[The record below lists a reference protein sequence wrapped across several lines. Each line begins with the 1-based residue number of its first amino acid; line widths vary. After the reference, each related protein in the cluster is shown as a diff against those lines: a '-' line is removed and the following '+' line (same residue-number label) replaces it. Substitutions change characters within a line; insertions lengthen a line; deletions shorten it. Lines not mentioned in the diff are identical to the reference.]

1 MVLDLFDSGRVKC
14 VKAARGHTLV
24 EMLAVVA
31 IIALIVGIGLPNLSF
46 WLAQYRLRAAAIS
59 LTNHL
64 NAARLL
70 AIFKGATHQAQIA
83 TVDKGNYYQIVA
95 DPDGADIVVRGIG
108 RIVMNKEFI
117 GVSIVTVK
125 TANDKPGRISF
136 FPRGTSNSG
145 SILLENTRKA
155 RVEIVISNG
164 RVRAKF

>member
-70 AIFKGATHQAQIA
+70 AIFKGVTHQAQIA

-95 DPDGADIVVRGIG
+95 DPDDADIVVRGIG
-108 RIVMNKEFI
+108 RIACRQVQRLAFLGKADTCGVNRLARPLGQLEAI
-117 GVSIVTVK
+117 GFNQCDGHV
-125 TANDKPGRISF
+125 DF
-136 FPRGTSNSG
+136 FEV
-145 SILLENTRKA
+145 LF
-155 RVEIVISNG
+155 VV
-164 RVRAKF
+164 